1 MKKEGSIRQRG
12 NKIELRIRIEGKQYS
27 FYGNSESEARIKLRE
42 FKKTIKEN
50 KELLNYSNEKLGSY
64 IEYWLKNYKY
74 GKIKDSS
81 YDILERVFTNQI
93 KTHKIAETKIKDVSI
108 EEAQKFI
115 DDISAKYSIS
125 IVKKTIEIMK
135 PVFRR
140 AVVENKIRYNPF
152 DFTVLPR
159 KGDVIN
165 IDTPEKEFIYND
177 EEVQMITNCCMG
189 NYGLNWRDTRRYRYA
204 PAYVLLLNTG
214 MRIGELLALTW
225 DDVDLDKKIIK
236 ISKTLSYVKNR
247 GRFENKPQSVAIVT
261 TTKTQKS
268 NRTIPINDSAVLILK
283 ELKLRQKDLGIK
295 TKFIVSNPKGEMM
308 NERVMEQTFKRICE
322 ENKIKYK
329 GLHALRHTF
338 GSVLL
343 LKGADIKIV
352 SDVLGHSTVNFTY
365 DRYIHILNEKKAQ
378 TISLMQVS
386 DVSYFER
393 SVVPQ

>member
-50 KELLNYSNEKLGSY
+50 KELLNYSNEKLGNY

-204 PAYVLLLNTG
+204 PAYVLLLNNG

-225 DDVDLDKKIIK
+225 EDVDLNKKTIK

-247 GRFENKPQSVAIVT
+247 GRFENEPQSVAIVT

-268 NRTIPINDSAVLILK
+268 NRIIPINDSAVLILK

>member
-50 KELLNYSNEKLGSY
+50 KELLNYSNEKLGNY

-225 DDVDLDKKIIK
+225 EDVDLNKKTIK

-247 GRFENKPQSVAIVT
+247 GRFENEPQSVAIVT

-268 NRTIPINDSAVLILK
+268 NRIIPINDSAVLILK